1 MELRLGGEHLFKKTS
16 GTSCLLY
23 NACQNIKFS
32 NSLLTLKA
40 YFKVFLV
47 YTIIL
52 IFCICF
58 CFLGLFFLICFT
70 LLFCTGFCTTQL
82 FEIWAQEVIVE
93 YFLKEKTE
101 IWYNADRPGTP
112 FNFKIALTVAGSPEF
127 YSRKPLEGWCGFTKE
142 YDNSI
147 SGGNRW
153 KLWDLFPSFRPW

>member
-1 MELRLGGEHLFKKTS
+1 MYNDGVKAGWWTS
-16 GTSCLLY
+16 IQKDKCMVHRACYTMHVKQLY
-23 NACQNIKFS
+23 W
-32 NSLLTLKA
+32 
-40 YFKVFLV
+40 YFVFV
-47 YTIIL
+47 
-52 IFCICF
+52 FVF
-58 CFLGLFFLICFT
+58 WGFFFICFT

-82 FEIWAQEVIVE
+82 FEIWAREVIVE

>member
-1 MELRLGGEHLFKKTS
+1 MNIYSKRQVVHRACYTMHVKISNSQILYK
-16 GTSCLLY
+16 LLKY
-23 NACQNIKFS
+23 IKFS
-32 NSLLTLKA
+32 WFIQLYW
-40 YFKVFLV
+40 YFVFV
-47 YTIIL
+47 
-52 IFCICF
+52 FVF
-58 CFLGLFFLICFT
+58 WVFFFICFT
-70 LLFCTGFCTTQL
+70 LLFGTGFCTTQL

-93 YFLKEKTE
+93 YFLKEKNE